1 VREGG
6 EGRRHS
12 SLSFFFS
19 LIDRSK
25 EGFKNLK
32 RRGKKF
38 KIQKSIFCGVKKK
51 LKKSTESRDSTQKR
65 TAQNL
70 LSVHPWIHK

>member
-1 VREGG
+1 MHSLHAQLSG
-6 EGRRHS
+6 EVCSIRFCERRRKGEETQQFV
-12 SLSFFFS
+12 FFFS

-38 KIQKSIFCGVKKK
+38 KIQKSIFCGVKK
-51 LKKSTESRDSTQKR
+51 
-65 TAQNL
+65 N
-70 LSVHPWIHK
+70 